1 MRRSSTAAL
10 SLLLVVSLATPS
22 LAAQGPA
29 RLGLADRTTH
39 AINTPRQPY
48 RDSLPQTEWKTGMLA
63 GGLAGAGIG
72 LLAAAAHHNFCDRA
86 DCGSD
91 FQFFVIPTMVFA
103 LIGGLIGSGIHKQ
116 E

>member
-1 MRRSSTAAL
+1 MRWSWTAAFC
-10 SLLLVVSLATPS
+10 LLLASP

-29 RLGLADRTTH
+29 RVGLADRTVH
-39 AINTPRQPY
+39 RINAPHQPY

-86 DCGSD
+86 ECGSD
-91 FQFFVIPTMVFA
+91 FQFFMIPTVVFA